1 MFWAGLEGAGKII
14 ERLDYWHQRTGKDV
28 FKPAPL
34 LKRMAETGSWETG
47 ATA

>member
-28 FKPAPL
+28 FQVAPL
-34 LKRMAETGSWETG
+34 LKRMAETGSWEGGT
-47 ATA
+47 TA